1 MILFLTLLYVGV
13 LLLAIK
19 FKLIEP
25 TLWWKLSPLFWSI
38 FLLVALFIPLQFWA
52 PSGPLIVGNYTV
64 SVIPRV
70 AGEVT
75 EIVAKQHVLMNKGD
89 VLFKIDLASFQVVFN
104 EAKAS
109 LELARI
115 RLKQEEDMEKK
126 GVGRKLD
133 LDRARAQLA
142 QAQAKYDRTKYD
154 LDATTVRA
162 PAAGYVTNLNL
173 RPGARVVSFPVQS
186 AMAFIESGRL
196 IVGALVMQNHLRFIE
211 HGQRAEIAFKMHPGR
226 VFEATVEH
234 IIPARATGFESP
246 TGLPVIPQELPHLP
260 LVVRI
265 ELGEE
270 AAALNLPSGATGR
283 VAIYS
288 SSGSFTHII
297 RMVEIRIEAIMN
309 YINPF

>member
-1 MILFLTLLYVGV
+1 MILFLTLLYIGV
-13 LLLAIK
+13 LLLAVK
-19 FKLIEP
+19 FKLIKP
-25 TLWWKLSPLFWSI
+25 TLWWKLSPLFWAI
-38 FLLVALFIPLQFWA
+38 FMLVVLFIPMQFWA

-64 SVIPRV
+64 SIIPRV

-75 EIVAKQHVLMNKGD
+75 EIVAVQHVPMKKGD
-89 VLFKIDLASFQVVFN
+89 VLFKIDSAPFQAIFN

-115 RLKQEEDMEKK
+115 RLKQEEDMKKK

-133 LDRARAQLA
+133 FDRARAQLA

-162 PAAGYVTNLNL
+162 PADGYVTNLNL
-173 RPGARVVSFPVQS
+173 RPGARVVSFPVQPS
-186 AMAFIESGRL
+186 MAFIESGEL
-196 IVGALVMQNHLRFIE
+196 VVGALVMQNHLRFIE
-211 HGQRAEIAFKMHPGR
+211 KGQRAEIAFKMYPGR
-226 VFEATVEH
+226 VFEATVKH
-234 IIPARATGFESP
+234 IVPARVTGFESP
-246 TGLPVIPQELPHLP
+246 TGLPVIPQELAHAP
-260 LVVRI
+260 LAVRL

-270 AAALNLPSGATGR
+270 ATALSLPSGATGR

-288 SSGSFTHII
+288 SSGTFTHVI
-297 RMVEIRIEAIMN
+297 RMVEIRIEAIIN